1 MRKEIKKW
9 GDSNVIVLTKDDL
22 KVWNLRE
29 GDIIDIP
36 DIVVVK
42 RRGAKQ

>member
-29 GDIIDIP
+29 GDIVDIS

-42 RRGAKQ
+42 RRGAKK